1 MSPFEYK
8 SGSDQVT
15 LVIVCVIRFTLRVS
29 GLCQSGRY
37 SGEQSE
43 VRSVEPGGRGGDGG
57 VERSRRGEDRR
68 AHIPI

>member
-8 SGSDQVT
+8 SRSDQVT
-15 LVIVCVIRFTLRVS
+15 LVIVCVIRFTLPVS

-43 VRSVEPGGRGGDGG
+43 VRSMEPGGRGGG